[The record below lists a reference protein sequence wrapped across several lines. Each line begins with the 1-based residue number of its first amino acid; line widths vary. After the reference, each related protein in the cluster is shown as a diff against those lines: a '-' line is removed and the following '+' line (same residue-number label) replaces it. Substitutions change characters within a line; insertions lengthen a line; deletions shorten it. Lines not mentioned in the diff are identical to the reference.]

1 MKYTLFIFP
10 VQDPLQFMD
19 TGEKAVHPYGIK
31 NFLIFMAADAVLYFA
46 LVLLIEYGVFKKLW
60 FFVSKLWIKL
70 DYEVLDDDEDV
81 QIEKEKVISSQSL
94 KGVLST
100 E

>member
-1 MKYTLFIFP
+1 MKYTLFIFS

-19 TGEKAVHPYGIK
+19 TGENAVHPYGIK
-31 NFLIFMAADAVLYFA
+31 NFLIFMAADAVFYFA

-94 KGVLST
+94 KGLLST
-100 E
+100 

>member
-1 MKYTLFIFP
+1 MKYTLFIVS

-19 TGEKAVHPYGIK
+19 TGENAVHPYGIM

-94 KGVLST
+94 KGVSST
-100 E
+100 

>member
-1 MKYTLFIFP
+1 MKYTLFIFS

-19 TGEKAVHPYGIK
+19 TGENAVHPYGIK
-31 NFLIFMAADAVLYFA
+31 NFLIFMVADAVLYFA

-100 E
+100 